1 MRLDRTTFLHFLSQI
16 VVSIAGFASKFAI
29 GYFLGEA
36 ILGQYAVAVGLGF
49 FWFPLAGVAV
59 AQATTKRVSEDTDPG
74 AFLGAGLLTNLGV
87 AAATAAVI
95 LLGGTLLGLAV
106 PSSGLPFVTVLAGQ
120 KELVA
125 ILAIA
130 AVLFRT
136 SLAGLAGLQRVAEQ
150 GALNAVERVLRT
162 TAQVGFILVGVGL
175 IGLLVGHIISLLLVA
190 VLGVLLYDIGV
201 RRPEREHFES
211 LLGYSRFGWASTF
224 QGRVFGWMDVIVLS
238 LFVTDGQIGIYEAAW
253 GLGSLLATVSASV
266 RSSLFPEISELA
278 ANEEFDR
285 IRNVL
290 GEGIVF
296 SGVFVIP
303 GLFGVAIMGERVLR
317 VYRPSFGRGAG
328 ILVILVLA
336 YVADVYGSQFV
347 SALNAVDRPD
357 VTYRI
362 NLLFIGLNLVL
373 NVGLVWQ
380 FGWYGAAVATA
391 VSATVRSVLAIW
403 RVDEFIGRPA
413 VPVRAIGWE
422 VVASAGMAVALWLVL
437 PFAPGSR
444 AFTVVLVLFG
454 AGVYAT
460 LLVALSSL
468 VRRKLWRL
476 AGPFLPVAVE

>member
-1 MRLDRTTFLHFLSQI
+1 
-16 VVSIAGFASKFAI
+16 
-29 GYFLGEA
+29 
-36 ILGQYAVAVGLGF
+36 
-49 FWFPLAGVAV
+49 
-59 AQATTKRVSEDTDPG
+59 
-74 AFLGAGLLTNLGV
+74 
-87 AAATAAVI
+87 
-95 LLGGTLLGLAV
+95 
-106 PSSGLPFVTVLAGQ
+106 
-120 KELVA
+120 
-125 ILAIA
+125 
-130 AVLFRT
+130 
-136 SLAGLAGLQRVAEQ
+136 
-150 GALNAVERVLRT
+150 
-162 TAQVGFILVGVGL
+162 
-175 IGLLVGHIISLLLVA
+175 
-190 VLGVLLYDIGV
+190 
-201 RRPEREHFES
+201 
-211 LLGYSRFGWASTF
+211 
-224 QGRVFGWMDVIVLS
+224 MDVIVLS

-303 GLFGVAIMGERVLR
+303 GLFGVAIVGERVLR

-403 RVDEFIGRPA
+403 RVNEFIGRPA

>member
-1 MRLDRTTFLHFLSQI
+1 MRLDQTTFLHFLSQ
-16 VVSIAGFASKFAI
+16 VVISVAGFASRFAI

-36 ILGQYAVAVGLGF
+36 VLGQYAVAVGLGF
-49 FWFPLAGVAV
+49 FWLPLAGMAV
-59 AQATTKRVSEDTDPG
+59 ARATTKYVSEGTAPG
-74 AFLGAGLLTNLGV
+74 AYLAAGFLANAGIAATTGV
-87 AAATAAVI
+87 AI
-95 LLGGTLLGLAV
+95 LAGGTLLGVAF
-106 PSSGLPFVTVLAGQ
+106 PDSSVPFVTVLAAQ

-125 ILAIA
+125 GLAVAAILFQTAME
-130 AVLFRT
+130 
-136 SLAGLAGLQRVAEQ
+136 GLAGLHMVEYQ
-150 GALNAVERVLRT
+150 GGLAALERMVRT
-162 TAQVGFILVGVGL
+162 TGQLAFILAGVGL
-175 IGLLVGHIISLLLVA
+175 FGLLVGHVFSLLLVA
-190 VLGVLLYDIGV
+190 VLAVLLYDVGFA
-201 RRPEREHFES
+201 RPRREHFER
-211 LLGYSRFGWASTF
+211 LFGYSRFGWASTF

-403 RVDEFIGRPA
+403 RVNEFIGRPA

-476 AGPFLPVAVE
+476 AGPFSPVAVE